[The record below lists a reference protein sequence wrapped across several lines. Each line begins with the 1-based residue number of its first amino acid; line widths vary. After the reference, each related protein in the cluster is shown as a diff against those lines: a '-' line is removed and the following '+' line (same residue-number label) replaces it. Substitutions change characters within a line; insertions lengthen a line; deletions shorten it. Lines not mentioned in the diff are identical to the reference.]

1 MSKDLIEH
9 KNTIFN
15 RIRKFIFGLFN
26 KRKNVVQDKTQ
37 LQKYEQEKREILEL
51 YSKVKKGEVDIYS
64 ISEEKIVK
72 INELLKAEIDIE
84 NARIETIK
92 TEVRKI
98 QDETKAIEYETKAT
112 EQKTKEYRRMIDENS
127 KENND

>member
-98 QDETKAIEYETKAT
+98 QDETKAIEYETKAE
-112 EQKTKEYRRMIDENS
+112 EQKTEKYRKMIEES
-127 KENND
+127 CKKRTS